1 MIKINLLPQKR
12 ARRAAALAAEPG
24 SRDFFLGIGAI
35 VAAAAVVFFVVD
47 KPKRDRLDD
56 LATQSKNLDDS
67 ILGKT
72 KKLKEAP
79 GYEQLKKLADE
90 AEKRVAS
97 INKLNSVRV
106 VPANLLHELG
116 EILTQGHQPAMTED
130 MARKTGNGAD
140 SDPNKRFDPQWDPSH
155 VWLTSFVDNNGE
167 YKIEGGAQAEVDVTQ
182 LTKRLAAS
190 VYFGPEIAVPEQHR
204 ETEKESGISF
214 FKFTITG
221 KVAY

>member
-12 ARRAAALAAEPG
+12 ARRVGATKEPG
-24 SRDFFLGIGAI
+24 SRDFFIGCGALLG
-35 VAAAAVVFFVVD
+35 AAAVVFFVLD
-47 KPKRDRLDD
+47 KPKRDRIDD
-56 LATQSKNLDDS
+56 LTQQSKDLDAS
-67 ILGKT
+67 IADKAR
-72 KKLKEAP
+72 KLKEAP
-79 GYEQLKKLADE
+79 GYEQLKKLSDE

-106 VPANLLHELG
+106 LPANVLHELG
-116 EILTQGHQPAMTED
+116 EILTQGHQPAMTEQ
-130 MARKTGNGAD
+130 MAGKTGNGAD
-140 SDPNKRFDPQWDPSH
+140 SDPNKHFDAQWDPSH
-155 VWLTSFVDNNGE
+155 VWLTSFVDTNGE
-167 YKIEGGAQAEVDVTQ
+167 YKIEGGAQSEVDVTQ

-204 ETEKESGISF
+204 ETEKENGVSY